1 MGNTLGIECSFNYVH
16 VTTVLINKKLIKE
29 CNNDSKT
36 ERDMREAKKK
46 KLPKNASISSNDNN
60 INMNMYLSWLKEKY
74 KKEYTNFEE
83 DVSKSDDCNNYDDDY
98 IKMKKNTF
106 SYILDIH
113 HIIDSDV
120 QIFSLKKDSEKNEHT
135 HISINELYKCFD
147 EDDNLEKKF
156 LKYLNFVK
164 YHKMDNSQI
173 DNVNIQHL
181 YDDEIAEI
189 YFWSFKLKYL
199 DQCILTYYKKNINNI
214 YINVTGKNKN
224 LIKKKF
230 LQITGKNNIFHHN
243 EIKCINN
250 SICFLKK
257 FMPTNLYYFTKYN
270 EVNERSSSA
279 DENDEYNERK
289 KKKKNLLYQSFI
301 NKEEVKEIKSYVIV
315 NMKRAVCYHL
325 VDEKNLIKRIGT
337 LYVGFKTVMGLFLLI
352 TGRPCSLQRICQLAK
367 NGTNRTF
374 DMTVQDIYGTSYS
387 NAGLCKNLTAS
398 FFGNAQHLE
407 NVKNIFNSYDDDKN
421 INIKEEDDKLMNIY
435 EYENESSCYEN
446 VSSSMSTDISECQEI
461 FETEECI
468 DFEVEKHNNNYYK
481 NKYFFLSKDKTK
493 KLLISNKNFEVHHNC
508 KIPIFNFNSDSYC
521 NYTSSFKS
529 NEKIYKQNIEK
540 QQKQEEGYLQK
551 EDDNFLMNDIDNY
564 LSIKYSL
571 SDNEINMHKCHRTN
585 YNIKKSFLKK
595 LFKKQYINEN
605 GKMIHNI
612 NSSLQKEIS
621 SFILKNKKKISY
633 ITYDEQIVK
642 NADKSITEKNVCY
655 ETNNNK
661 MDPLKN
667 NKMDSNL
674 KDKTIVK
681 YNSKV
686 CDLSRSL
693 LSMAIFTTVYL
704 SYIHCNLYNAD
715 HIFFTGYNFEDDV
728 CTELFQIIIKFLS
741 HNRQKIYFLKISKY
755 ISSLGSAIELINW
768 ERVHIDN

>member
-1 MGNTLGIECSFNYVH
+1 MGNILGIECSFNYVH

-29 CNNDSKT
+29 SNNDRNNEK
-36 ERDMREAKKK
+36 DIREEKEK
-46 KLPKNASISSNDNN
+46 KLPKNVSIPSNDNK
-60 INMNMYLSWLKEKY
+60 INMNVYLSWLKEKY
-74 KKEYTNFEE
+74 KKEYINFEE
-83 DVSKSDDCNNYDDDY
+83 DVSKSDEYNNCDDDY

-106 SYILDIH
+106 SYILDMQ
-113 HIIDSDV
+113 HIIDSNV
-120 QIFSLKKDSEKNEHT
+120 QVFSLKKNSEKNVHT
-135 HISINELYKCFD
+135 HISINELYKCFH

-156 LKYLNFVK
+156 IKYLNFVK
-164 YHKMDNSQI
+164 YHKLDNSQI
-173 DNVNIQHL
+173 DTVNIQHL

-199 DQCILTYYKKNINNI
+199 DECILKYYKKNINYMI
-214 YINVTGKNKN
+214 INVTGKNKN
-224 LIKKKF
+224 LIKNKF
-230 LQITGKNNIFHHN
+230 HQITGKNNIFHHN

-250 SICFLKK
+250 SICFLKR

-270 EVNERSSSA
+270 EENERASCTSQ
-279 DENDEYNERK
+279 NDDDDERK

-301 NKEEVKEIKSYVIV
+301 NKDEVSEIKSYVIV

-325 VDEKNLIKRIGT
+325 VNEQNLIERIGT
-337 LYVGFKTVMGLFLLI
+337 LYVGFRTVMGLFLLI

-387 NAGLCKNLTAS
+387 NAGLCKDLTAS
-398 FFGNAQHLE
+398 FFGNAQHIE
-407 NVKNIFNSYDDDKN
+407 NVKNIFNTYDEEKN
-421 INIKEEDDKLMNIY
+421 INIKEEDDKLMNVY

-446 VSSSMSTDISECQEI
+446 VSSCMSTEISECQEI

-468 DFEVEKHNNNYYK
+468 GFEAEKNNNNYYR
-481 NKYFFLSKDKTK
+481 NKYSFLSKDKTK
-493 KLLISNKNFEVHHNC
+493 KLLVSNKNFNVHDNC

-529 NEKIYKQNIEK
+529 KEKLFKHNIEE
-540 QQKQEEGYLQK
+540 QQKQEEGYKQK

-564 LSIKYSL
+564 LSIKHSL
-571 SDNEINMHKCHRTN
+571 SDNEINMYKYHRKN
-585 YNIKKSFLKK
+585 YNLKKSFLKK
-595 LFKKQYINEN
+595 LFKKQYLNEN
-605 GKMIHNI
+605 GKIIHNI
-612 NSSLQKEIS
+612 NLSMQKEVS
-621 SFILKNKKKISY
+621 SFILKNKKRFSY
-633 ITYDEQIVK
+633 KTYDEQIVK
-642 NADKSITEKNVCY
+642 KACKSITLKNVCS
-655 ETNNNK
+655 ETNK
-661 MDPLKN
+661 

-681 YNSKV
+681 YNTNM

-715 HIFFTGYNFEDDV
+715 YIFFTGYNFEDDV
-728 CTELFQIIIKFLS
+728 CKELFQIIIKFLS
-741 HNRQKIYFLKISKY
+741 HNRQKIYFAKISKY

>member
-29 CNNDSKT
+29 SNNDSKN
-36 ERDMREAKKK
+36 EKDIREEKEK
-46 KLPKNASISSNDNN
+46 KLPKNVSIPSNDNKL
-60 INMNMYLSWLKEKY
+60 NMNVHLSWLKEKY
-74 KKEYTNFEE
+74 KKEYINLEE
-83 DVSKSDDCNNYDDDY
+83 DVSKSDEYNNCDDDY

-106 SYILDIH
+106 SYILDMQ

-120 QIFSLKKDSEKNEHT
+120 QVFSLKKNSEKNVHT
-135 HISINELYKCFD
+135 HISINELYKCFH

-156 LKYLNFVK
+156 IKYLNFVK
-164 YHKMDNSQI
+164 YHKLDISQI
-173 DNVNIQHL
+173 DTVNIQHL

-199 DQCILTYYKKNINNI
+199 DECILKYYKKNIN
-214 YINVTGKNKN
+214 YMFINVTGKNKN

-230 LQITGKNNIFHHN
+230 LQITGKNNIFQHN

-250 SICFLKK
+250 SICFLKR

-270 EVNERSSSA
+270 EENERASCTSQ
-279 DENDEYNERK
+279 NDEDDEKK

-301 NKEEVKEIKSYVIV
+301 NKEEVSEIKSYVIV

-325 VDEKNLIKRIGT
+325 VNEQNLIERIGT
-337 LYVGFKTVMGLFLLI
+337 LYVGFRTVMGLFLLI

-387 NAGLCKNLTAS
+387 NAGLCKDLTAS
-398 FFGNAQHLE
+398 FFGNAQHIE
-407 NVKNIFNSYDDDKN
+407 NVKNILNTYDEEKN
-421 INIKEEDDKLMNIY
+421 INIKEEDDKLMNVY

-446 VSSSMSTDISECQEI
+446 VSSCMSTEISECQEI

-468 DFEVEKHNNNYYK
+468 GFEVEKNNINYYR
-481 NKYFFLSKDKTK
+481 NKYSFLSKDKTK
-493 KLLISNKNFEVHHNC
+493 KLLVSNKNFNVYDNC

-521 NYTSSFKS
+521 NYMNSFKS
-529 NEKIYKQNIEK
+529 KEKLFKHNIEE
-540 QQKQEEGYLQK
+540 QQKQEEGYKQK

-564 LSIKYSL
+564 LSIKHSL
-571 SDNEINMHKCHRTN
+571 SDNEINMYEYHRKN
-585 YNIKKSFLKK
+585 YNLKKSFLKK
-595 LFKKQYINEN
+595 LFKKQYLNEN
-605 GKMIHNI
+605 GKIIHNI
-612 NSSLQKEIS
+612 NLSIQKEVS
-621 SFILKNKKKISY
+621 SFILKNKKRFSY
-633 ITYDEQIVK
+633 KTYDKQIVK
-642 NADKSITEKNVCY
+642 KACKSITLKNVCS
-655 ETNNNK
+655 ETNK
-661 MDPLKN
+661 

-681 YNSKV
+681 YNTKM

-728 CTELFQIIIKFLS
+728 CKELFQIIIKFLS
-741 HNRQKIYFLKISKY
+741 HNRQKIYFSKISKY

-768 ERVHIDN
+768 ERIHIDN